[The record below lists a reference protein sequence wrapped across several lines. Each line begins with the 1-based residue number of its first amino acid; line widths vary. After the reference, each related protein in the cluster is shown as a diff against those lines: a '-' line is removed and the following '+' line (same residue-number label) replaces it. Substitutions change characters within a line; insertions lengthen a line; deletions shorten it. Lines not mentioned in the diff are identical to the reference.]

1 VFILGDVVTIKPGDV
16 GPGDGPKTWTATG
29 KLDRTTCSASIDFRV
44 PGKTSPPPVA
54 LNATFWKSYSGDW
67 SRTNIEFTDPSG
79 TVGKKD
85 IPLNR
90 WVEVTTQPSTQSI
103 PCPSGLHHTA
113 DVFADIKNDDVK
125 VVGLNSADLRIEQ
138 ADVAKKIEWGVSSQL
153 DAESCSAIVDFH
165 GRFGSDKLT
174 ATLLQS
180 KSMSSLKYVF
190 EFTDPK
196 GTLVNM
202 YVEVDRIVTPKNP
215 LDTPKDKEPEST
227 TDGGNTET
235 GTGGDAGGNVGEGS
249 GSGSKPTLSTPVLM

>member
-1 VFILGDVVTIKPGDV
+1 LGVLRLDCCAPPDIRAMPMTSADISLLSVIAMIEAALLIIAMGHQWGHPPVVDLSFECPDEFHGVYADIRDGDRKDVFILGDVVTIKPGDV

-44 PGKTSPPPVA
+44 PGKTRPPPVA

-79 TVGKKD
+79 NVGKKD

-180 KSMSSLKYVF
+180 KSMSSLK
-190 EFTDPK
+190 
-196 GTLVNM
+196 
-202 YVEVDRIVTPKNP
+202 
-215 LDTPKDKEPEST
+215 
-227 TDGGNTET
+227 
-235 GTGGDAGGNVGEGS
+235 
-249 GSGSKPTLSTPVLM
+249 